1 MTTLTIGNLRVRA
14 TPFDYWSEALL
25 INAGRSK
32 LPKHAQVL
40 VQHFRKSYGQR
51 VLAHDCT
58 KPVWTRNGVDAQDR
72 LIVKQEFKLV
82 GVEPSGRPTQ
92 KATLA
97 LLNAYVQAAGL
108 SGPNAFG
115 QTLDSIFGLHAVT
128 VPRAKWATPW
138 EPRYSIDIF
147 AYIKMEAF
155 RLWIPGQDPR
165 SYVLVAVPYLV
176 QFQGLRTFDCQTKKT
191 ISFDF
196 EYSFTD
202 EEDLV
207 PPDRDV
213 HVALRP
219 RLRSDLRHEQEQLDH
234 NRIMRDLSA
243 GQLEQDPDN
252 PRWKEQ
258 LEDYR
263 DRVKDREENIARIE
277 RRLAELERE

>member
-1 MTTLTIGNLRVRA
+1 MTTLTIGNLRARA
-14 TPFDYWSEALL
+14 TPFDYWRESNL
-25 INAGRSK
+25 IKAGRSK

-72 LIVKQEFKLV
+72 LTVKQEFKLV

-92 KATLA
+92 KATIA
-97 LLNAYVQAAGL
+97 LLNRYVQAAGL

-115 QTLDSIFGLHAVT
+115 QKLDSVFGLHAVP

-147 AYIKMEAF
+147 AYIKLEAF

-176 QFQGLRTFDCQTKKT
+176 QFQGFRTFDCQTKKK

-202 EEDLV
+202 EADLV
-207 PPDRDV
+207 PPDREV
-213 HVALRP
+213 HVALGP
-219 RLRSDLRHEQEQLDH
+219 RLRKDLRDEQAQLDH
-234 NRIMRDLSA
+234 EKKMRDLMA
-243 GQLEQDPDN
+243 EQLEQDPDN
-252 PRWKEQ
+252 ARLKEEFEKYREFAKETE
-258 LEDYR
+258 EDI
-263 DRVKDREENIARIE
+263 ERIN